1 MVHSLYQEGAQT
13 FSGGDSQEMEEEE
26 MEVVGHWE
34 GAGEV
39 GGAYPRAGGHILGVA
54 LKL

>member
-1 MVHSLYQEGAQT
+1 MAHSLYQEEAQT
-13 FSGGDSQEMEEEE
+13 FSGGDSQKMEEEE
-26 MEVVGHWE
+26 MEVGGCWE

-39 GGAYPRAGGHILGVA
+39 GGAYLRAGGRILGVA